1 MVVLSTVHKLSLLLS
16 IELKGYF
23 FADTLY
29 ILRFYIFFR
38 PTNLVVVDF
47 GCGNAKI
54 ARSVANKVYSFDL
67 VAAND
72 HVQVA
77 DMKNVNSFY

>member
-1 MVVLSTVHKLSLLLS
+1 
-16 IELKGYF
+16 
-23 FADTLY
+23 
-29 ILRFYIFFR
+29 
-38 PTNLVVVDF
+38 VVDF